1 MPCFSAPKTG
11 SVNII
16 EQFGRFHSVRRPGL
30 SILWP
35 CIGQYKA
42 GNVSL
47 RLQSL
52 AVRCETKTLDNGA
65 SRPARARR
73 THGVGGDGGSGLL
86 TGVALFL

>member
-1 MPCFSAPKTG
+1 MACFSAPKTG

-16 EQFGRFHSVRRPGL
+16 EKFGKFQTVRKPGL

-42 GNVSL
+42 GTVSL

-52 AVRCETKTLDNGA
+52 TVRCETKTLDNGA
-65 SRPARARR
+65 HCPAAVSSRA
-73 THGVGGDGGSGLL
+73 S
-86 TGVALFL
+86 VALAAF